1 MISDLVLCWL
11 SLKEASEDERTRT
24 QSIDCSFFNHMTKVA
39 MLMDKTIK
47 EFFTE
52 FT

>member
-1 MISDLVLCWL
+1 MISDPVLCRL
-11 SLKEASEDERTRT
+11 SLKETSEDERALT
-24 QSIDCSFFNHMTKVA
+24 QSIDRSFFNHMTKVA

-52 FT
+52 FL